1 VHVYRPRFYPMIAPG
16 YPQPTN
22 ATREKWFR
30 SIFHFLA
37 GCHPATSAAPD
48 VWLPKRYGRIGERRC
63 SLIILPEGAVQ
74 RERAGRT

>member
-1 VHVYRPRFYPMIAPG
+1 MCTPPFLPDDCTGLSPADKRPAQEMVPLD
-16 YPQPTN
+16 
-22 ATREKWFR
+22 
-30 SIFHFLA
+30 FHFLA

-74 RERAGRT
+74 RERAGRA